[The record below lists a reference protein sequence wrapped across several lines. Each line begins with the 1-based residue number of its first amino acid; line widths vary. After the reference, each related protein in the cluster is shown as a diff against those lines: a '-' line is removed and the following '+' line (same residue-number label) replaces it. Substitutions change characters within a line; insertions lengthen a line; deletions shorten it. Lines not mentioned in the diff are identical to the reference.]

1 MRDFARVDSIDALKD
16 FRVSLCKFADAIKV
30 GLDEAES
37 EIDRTAIWL
46 KQDQYIH
53 WKRQVRKYQE
63 LLTRA
68 RIELNRKQQQKTPLG
83 GRYSCVDEKKAL
95 AVAKRRFEE
104 AEQKLA
110 NVRRWTRQLEQETF
124 AYKGV
129 AQGLIQVVDADVP
142 NALAQLDNMIAAL
155 ESYASSGTASEQGS
169 VRIPEPHRPDQ
180 QQERGSNDTGNTAPP

>member
-95 AVAKRRFEE
+95 AAAKRRFEE
-104 AEQKLA
+104 AEQKFA

-169 VRIPEPHRPDQ
+169 VSVEGQ
-180 QQERGSNDTGNTAPP
+180 QQSREQREDSDNNAGDAAPP

>member
-16 FRVSLCKFADAIKV
+16 FRVSLCRFADAIKV
-30 GLDEAES
+30 GLDEAEG

-46 KQDQYIH
+46 KQDQYTH
-53 WKRQVRKYQE
+53 WKGQVRKCQE

-95 AVAKRRFEE
+95 AAAKRRFEE

-110 NVRRWTRQLEQETF
+110 NVRRWARQLEHEAF
-124 AYKGV
+124 SYKGV
-129 AQGLIQVVDADVP
+129 AQGLMQAVDADVP

-155 ESYASSGTASEQGS
+155 ESYASSGPLSEQAS
-169 VRIPEPHRPDQ
+169 VRMEAQDHPDPP
-180 QQERGSNDTGNTAPP
+180 QERGSNDTDNTAPP